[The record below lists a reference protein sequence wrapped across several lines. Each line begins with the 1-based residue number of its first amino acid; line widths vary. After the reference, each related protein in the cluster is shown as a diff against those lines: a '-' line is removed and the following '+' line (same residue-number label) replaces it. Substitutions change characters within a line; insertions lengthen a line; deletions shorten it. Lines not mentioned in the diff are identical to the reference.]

1 MICYWNRLLN
11 ADATNQ
17 NTSTVNA
24 PNSFG
29 NKQLWNDSH
38 YISVSLVP
46 KLFEGNNLNSN
57 ENVTKD
63 LKSTRL
69 NPNSQHLSIFID
81 GMRIYL
87 NSFSPEINQE
97 KIFNIT
103 TGKTT
108 TLETNKFLLNARKMG
123 EGIVRQFMDQCV
135 DNTKF

>member
-1 MICYWNRLLN
+1 M
-11 ADATNQ
+11 
-17 NTSTVNA
+17 
-24 PNSFG
+24 
-29 NKQLWNDSH
+29 
-38 YISVSLVP
+38 VP

-81 GMRIYL
+81 AMRIYL

-123 EGIVRQFMDQCV
+123 ERIVRQFMDQCV